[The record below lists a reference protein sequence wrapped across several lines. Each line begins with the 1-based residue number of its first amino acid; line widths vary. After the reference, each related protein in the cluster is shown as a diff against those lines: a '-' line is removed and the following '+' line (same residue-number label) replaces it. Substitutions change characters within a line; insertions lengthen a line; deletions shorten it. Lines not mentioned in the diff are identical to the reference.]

1 MTGLLQGVES
11 VIGSLGPVQGF
22 FSGGQYYGA
31 HGDSM
36 PVFFAVVFF
45 FILVL
50 AAALLILWIA
60 MPFSVFALK
69 GLLKQCIREQEKT
82 NALLR
87 VLIEKKE
94 EPRKTGEDDGRSD
107 F

>member
-1 MTGLLQGVES
+1 MTGLLKWVES
-11 VIGSLGPVQGF
+11 LIRLPGPVQGVL
-22 FSGGQYYGA
+22 SGGQYYGA
-31 HGDSM
+31 HGDKT
-36 PVFFAVVFF
+36 PAFFAIVFF

-50 AAALLILWIA
+50 ASALLILWIVL
-60 MPFSVFALK
+60 PFSVFGLK